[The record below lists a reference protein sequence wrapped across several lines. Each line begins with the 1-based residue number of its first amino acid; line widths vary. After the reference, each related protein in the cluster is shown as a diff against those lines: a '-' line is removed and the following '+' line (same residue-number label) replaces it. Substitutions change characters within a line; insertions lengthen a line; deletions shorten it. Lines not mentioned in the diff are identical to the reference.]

1 MHGELQYQTRTN
13 KRIVLYTAMGITYV
27 LNVLVSF
34 FGVFQFRQFT
44 DQDITRNYPHDDI
57 LINVGRVALALTLL
71 LSFPL
76 LIFPCRAVINRL
88 IWRIESKTLF
98 QSQPSMTSR
107 SLDYFSNV
115 TGTGPS
121 RLTWLLETGL
131 LVFVGYILAY
141 YIPQVAM
148 VWGFVGAI
156 GTTIMIYILPPAFY
170 LRVRLHPERPDLKQV
185 AAWGLMLTGFLV
197 LIVGTYQSFA
207 NVINPIPKVVQ
218 THIVTNSTS

>member
-1 MHGELQYQTRTN
+1 
-13 KRIVLYTAMGITYV
+13 
-27 LNVLVSF
+27 
-34 FGVFQFRQFT
+34 
-44 DQDITRNYPHDDI
+44 
-57 LINVGRVALALTLL
+57 
-71 LSFPL
+71 
-76 LIFPCRAVINRL
+76 
-88 IWRIESKTLF
+88 
-98 QSQPSMTSR
+98 
-107 SLDYFSNV
+107 
-115 TGTGPS
+115 
-121 RLTWLLETGL
+121 
-131 LVFVGYILAY
+131 
-141 YIPQVAM
+141 M